1 MEKESS
7 VLEGQVVGSKITL
20 RELNEAILRKLYDL
34 TQTLDEHSEPDLILA
49 CTKGISQLNSSTKNS
64 DILEKELSSEE
75 MAIKQRS
82 DLVEEYLKKKESH

>member
-1 MEKESS
+1 MEGYE
-7 VLEGQVVGSKITL
+7 EGEIVGGKITL

-64 DILEKELSSEE
+64 DILEKEISDEE
-75 MAIKQRS
+75 RAMQNKSALVG
-82 DLVEEYLKKKESH
+82 DLLKKGR